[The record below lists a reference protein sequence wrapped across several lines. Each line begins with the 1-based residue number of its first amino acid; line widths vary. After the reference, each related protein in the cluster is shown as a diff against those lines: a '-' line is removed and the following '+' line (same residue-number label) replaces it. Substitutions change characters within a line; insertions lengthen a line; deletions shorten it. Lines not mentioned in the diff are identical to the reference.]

1 MKYIIEVLENLANF
15 IIANPKDWKEKV
27 PAILK
32 EMDVDSLIG
41 QDNKICMM
49 DGFLLVM
56 VPGKGPKIMDCGS
69 RLRLGREIK
78 MERERR
84 RLSQRELAK
93 LCDVSHQNILKL
105 ENGRYNPSLDI
116 LNKILKPMGLEV
128 GLRPLNSEPHEIY
141 ERWK

>member
-1 MKYIIEVLENLANF
+1 MKEIIEVLENLADF
-15 IIANPKDWKEKV
+15 IMANPKDWKEKV
-27 PAILK
+27 PPILE
-32 EMDVDSLIG
+32 EMGVDSLIG
-41 QDNKICMM
+41 KDNKVCMI

-56 VPGKGPKIMDCGS
+56 IPGKGPKIMDCGS

-84 RLSQRELAK
+84 KLSQRKLAK
-93 LCDVSHQNILKL
+93 LCDVGHQNILKL

-128 GLRPLNSEPHEIY
+128 GLRPLDGGPDDILF
-141 ERWK
+141 R